1 MKKFAFLAC
10 ALALSGVVAAEAQ
23 AGCRPGLFSRF
34 GGRNGGSCSSNSSCS
49 NSTCG
54 SCTVTT
60 TKTRTVEKK
69 AAPSPV
75 TEKAQAPTTDKKA
88 APSLR

>member
-10 ALALSGVVAAEAQ
+10 ALALSGVVAVEAQ
-23 AGCRPGLFSRF
+23 AGCRPGLFSRL
-34 GGRNGGSCSSNSSCS
+34 GGRKGGSSCSSCS
-49 NSTCG
+49 TASSTCTT
-54 SCTVTT
+54 CTVTT
-60 TKTRTVEKK
+60 TKTTTVEKK

-75 TEKAQAPTTDKKA
+75 TEKTQAPAADKKA